1 MNMDTEHGCGL
12 GQIEQMIRYAV
23 WSSGAK
29 GIVIGVS
36 GGIDSAVS
44 AVMCCR
50 AVGGEK
56 VHGFTLTTTVTR
68 PEDIDDATDLC
79 RALGMHHHVM
89 SIEPVLSAY
98 RQIPGYSETPFL
110 LGNLMARTRMV
121 LLYYHANRDG
131 LLVCGTSNRTEY
143 LLGYCTKFGDNA
155 ADLQPI
161 LHLYK
166 TEVFEYA
173 RELGIPEG
181 IIKKTPSAG
190 LWAGQ
195 SDEAE
200 IGLTY
205 PEIDTALKAL
215 EKNGWNSTNPTEERV
230 LSLVQKSVHKRM
242 NPPSL
247 SGLP

>member
-1 MNMDTEHGCGL
+1 MLDNEYGCAL
-12 GQIEQMIRYAV
+12 GKIEEMIRYV
-23 WSSGAK
+23 IWSSGAT
-29 GIVIGVS
+29 GVVIGIS

-50 AVGGEK
+50 AIGGER
-56 VHGFTLTTTVTR
+56 VFGFTLTTSVTR
-68 PEDIDDATDLC
+68 DEDLLDAAELC
-79 RALGMHHHVM
+79 RSLGMHHRIM
-89 SIEPVLSAY
+89 SIEPFLSSY
-98 RQIPGYSETPFL
+98 HQIPGYVETPYL
-110 LGNLMARTRMV
+110 LGNIMARTRMV
-121 LLYYHANRDG
+121 ILYYHANRDN

-143 LLGYCTKFGDNA
+143 LLGYCTKYGDNA

-173 RELGIPEG
+173 RELGIPDT

-190 LWAGQ
+190 LWEGQ

-205 PEIDTALKAL
+205 PEIDSALKAL
-215 EKNGWNSTNPTEERV
+215 EKNRWESTNRLEERV
-230 LSLVQKSVHKRM
+230 LALVNKSRHKRS
-242 NPPSL
+242 NPPNL
-247 SGLP
+247 SRLP